1 MNIEEVKKYLDYN
14 QDTGVFQWKTRTSN
28 RIKVG
33 DEAGVVT
40 KLGYRMLS
48 LLGKKEYCHR
58 LAWFFVHGEMPD
70 CIDHINGNKL
80 DNRIVN
86 LRNTTKAMNNKNQ
99 HQSRTGLMLGVSAY
113 KSKNSENKFRA
124 SIQEDGKTIHLGVF
138 KTEDDAFAAYKAY
151 REKRGI

>member
-14 QDTGVFQWKTRTSN
+14 QDTGVFQWKIRTSN

-33 DEAGVVT
+33 DEAGVIT
-40 KLGYRMLS
+40 KLGYRALS
-48 LLGKKEYCHR
+48 LFGKKEYCHR

-86 LRNTTKAMNNKNQ
+86 LRNTTKAMNNRNQ
-99 HQSRTGLMLGVSAY
+99 HHSRTNLMLGVSSYQTKKGTKYRAVITESGNY
-113 KSKNSENKFRA
+113 K
-124 SIQEDGKTIHLGVF
+124 HLGSF
-138 KTEDDAFAAYKAY
+138 DSEEKAFAAYKEY
-151 REKRGI
+151 RDKRGI